1 MLNKKIKI
9 CWGRSSARMIVSCHF
24 RACHTC
30 TVAASPL
37 LSRSMSSG
45 RSVDHFWG
53 KSWLEMTDSASL
65 SCART
70 RGGVDSMSPVSRV
83 LICSCMMLY
92 RRLSCCRHILV
103 VTSFA

>member
-1 MLNKKIKI
+1 ML
-9 CWGRSSARMIVSCHF
+9 
-24 RACHTC
+24 TC

-45 RSVDHFWG
+45 SSVPHFLG

-70 RGGVDSMSPVSRV
+70 RGGVDSMSPVSSL
-83 LICSCMMLY
+83 LICSC
-92 RRLSCCRHILV
+92 
-103 VTSFA
+103 TADKEK